1 MKEKFMD
8 GFLQKVERLLRS
20 LYILGGL
27 SLVFIM
33 SLTIADVFL
42 RLMNRPIVGTY
53 ELVCFGSALV
63 IGFAFPYVSWKRGHI
78 FVDFMINFFPRGWK
92 NGFNLVTRCMGIGF
106 FILAGWNLIKYAL
119 DLYRVGEVSPT
130 LTIPYYPFILA
141 VGICCFFQCLSLLGD
156 LLKIRGGKYE

>member
-1 MKEKFMD
+1 MKERFMD
-8 GFLQKVERLLRS
+8 GFLQRVERLLRF
-20 LYILGGL
+20 LYILGGA
-27 SLVFIM
+27 SLIFIM

-78 FVDFMINFFPRGWK
+78 FVDFMINVFPRAWK
-92 NGFNLVTRCMGIGF
+92 NGFNLVTRCMGIAF
-106 FILAGWNLIKYAL
+106 FILAGWNLIQYAL

-130 LTIPYYPFILA
+130 LTIPYYPFIFV

-156 LLKIRGGKYE
+156 LAKIWGGRYE